1 MSRYD
6 SFLSLCLAQADLSPL
21 HYRHGAIIVKGGKVI
36 GQGFNCYRPGFDG
49 GALKSGALPSSSL
62 DGLAI
67 AELKQRLNSK
77 PKCKSKLQNQPDE
90 STFTPFESM
99 GCGHNANV
107 ALSMHSEMMAIRSAL
122 SLSSGIQA
130 SQTSARSAKCFQK
143 PCFKLPGDSK
153 KRKARARG
161 LKAYAKAICEEA
173 EAAAGTGNSFAG
185 KPSLQESPF
194 EAGSSQPGGGSRN
207 VKGNENVAANTWKSV
222 NKKSA
227 NKKSSDSYQ
236 YGHQYEGHYHHKTYY
251 PHKHGSGPPKFSK
264 VKTVKSISTP
274 TPDQQLC
281 SSDDDFIN
289 MQKTK
294 SRPTKK
300 VSIPPRPQQILVTKN
315 KSTSKPNLAAR
326 TKDSRLNGSDLYV
339 ARLGASNKTPL
350 LKPKVRPSVNPPPLS
365 SPPKSEPSSLYDE
378 LSFRS
383 RSAAPSSSSSI
394 PKPEAEPRP
403 EIRAS
408 RPCYRCVSAMHAVGI
423 KRVFWTTQG
432 GEWEGAKVRDL
443 VDALEVGAE
452 GDGNEGEGVGT
463 GQESKGVFVTKHEV
477 LMLKRM
483 MGL

>member
-194 EAGSSQPGGGSRN
+194 EAGSSQPGG
-207 VKGNENVAANTWKSV
+207 SV
-222 NKKSA
+222 RGQQGQRHGGEQRVSER
-227 NKKSSDSYQ
+227 
-236 YGHQYEGHYHHKTYY
+236 EGERERGGEHVEKCEQ
-251 PHKHGSGPPKFSK
+251 K
-264 VKTVKSISTP
+264 IS
-274 TPDQQLC
+274 QQEVVGQL
-281 SSDDDFIN
+281 SVWAS
-289 MQKTK
+289 
-294 SRPTKK
+294 PTKK